1 MLKCTKMLSWY
12 MNIFLLYY
20 CGIVEKEEMMAKTAL
35 HTALHSKERHSM
47 GGTRY
52 LIGKR
57 ENKQI

>member
-1 MLKCTKMLSWY
+1 MLSWY
-12 MNIFLLYY
+12 MNIFLIYH
-20 CGIVEKEEMMAKTAL
+20 CGIFEKEEMMTKTAL
-35 HTALHSKERHSM
+35 HTALHSKERHST